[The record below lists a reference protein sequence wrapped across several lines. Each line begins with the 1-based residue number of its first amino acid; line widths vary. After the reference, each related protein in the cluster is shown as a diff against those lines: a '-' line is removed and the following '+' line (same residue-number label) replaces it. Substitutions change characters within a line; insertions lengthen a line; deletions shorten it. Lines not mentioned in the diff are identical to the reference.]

1 MVVYNF
7 QLTPFGRVLVA
18 FSQEKICFLG
28 FVVTTPEDLEL
39 EFVRFFPRATKNTV
53 LNFDLGFWMTTA
65 HGLEDFA
72 VPGTSFQR
80 SVWVELLKIPHG
92 QTVTYSQVAARLGK
106 STAVRAVARAIGAN
120 FVSMLI
126 PCHRVVGKN
135 GKLTG
140 YRWGLEAK

>member
-1 MVVYNF
+1 VYNF

-28 FVVTTPEDLEL
+28 FVVTTSEDLEL
-39 EFVRFFPRATKNTV
+39 EFLRFFSLATKNTL
-53 LNFDLGFWMTTA
+53 LNFDLGFWTKKA
-65 HGLEDFA
+65 HALDDFA